1 MGDFTVRIDGAD
13 QALKAL
19 RTMEPTVAKEVGREI
34 SSVGRMVASHIN
46 ANAPTASPMSGWRTT
61 PTTNPQAKP
70 GRGRGGKGW
79 DSDVTWS
86 PIRASSSR
94 RGMSVIIKTLSSNA
108 AAIIYESAGVKG
120 GRTFRGVG
128 GSGDGA
134 QFIANLERHSP
145 LVQSG
150 KYQGRLGRAAI
161 KANYRDALKQIEEA
175 CAKAVFEVNRRM
187 P

>member
-1 MGDFTVRIDGAD
+1 MYLRVEGAD
-13 QALKAL
+13 DALKAL
-19 RTMEPTVAKEVGREI
+19 RTIEPTIAKEVGREI
-34 SSVGRMVASHIN
+34 SSVGRMVAAHIN
-46 ANAPTASPMSGWRTT
+46 SNAPTSAPMSGWRSS
-61 PTTNPQAKP
+61 PAANPQ
-70 GRGRGGKGW
+70 RQSRGGKGW
-79 DSDVTWS
+79 DSQVTWS
-86 PIRASSSR
+86 PIRATSSR
-94 RGMSVIIKTLSSNA
+94 RGMSVTIKTVSGNA
-108 AAIIYESAGVKG
+108 AAIIYESAGIKG
-120 GRTFRGVG
+120 GRKSRGIG

-161 KANYRDALKQIEEA
+161 KANYREAIRQIEQA

>member
-1 MGDFTVRIDGAD
+1 
-13 QALKAL
+13 
-19 RTMEPTVAKEVGREI
+19 VAKQVGQEVSAVGRTL
-34 SSVGRMVASHIN
+34 AAYIN
-46 ANAPTASPMSGWRTT
+46 ANAPTAPPMSGWKTT
-61 PTTNPQAKP
+61 PTTNPQGKQ

-79 DSDVTWS
+79 NSDVTWS
-86 PIRASSSR
+86 PIRATSSR
-94 RGMSVIIKTLSSNA
+94 RGMSVTIKTQSANA

-120 GRTFRGVG
+120 GRTFRGPG

-134 QFIANLERHSP
+134 QFIANLQRHAP

-161 KANYRDALKQIEEA
+161 KANYGEALRKIEAA
-175 CAKAVFEVNRRM
+175 CNKAVFEVDRRM

>member
-1 MGDFTVRIDGAD
+1 MYLRVEGAD
-13 QALKAL
+13 DALKAL
-19 RTMEPTVAKEVGREI
+19 RTLEPTVAKEVGREV
-34 SSVGRMVASHIN
+34 SSVGRMVASYIN
-46 ANAPTASPMSGWRTT
+46 ANAPTSPPMSGWRTT
-61 PTTNPQAKP
+61 PTVRPQAKP

-79 DSDVTWS
+79 NSDVTWS
-86 PIRASSSR
+86 PIRASASR
-94 RGMSVIIKTLSSNA
+94 RGMSVTIRTVSANA

-120 GRTFRGVG
+120 GRTFRGPG

-134 QFIANLERHSP
+134 QFIANLERHAP

-161 KANYRDALKQIEEA
+161 KANYREALKQIERA
-175 CAKAVFEVNRRM
+175 CEKAVFEVNRRM